1 MSTDAHTNWKIGFTL
16 DQCFVRTTMEYLVFY
31 GTTYNFAKEKRDIQ
45 LKNGVYYIRARA
57 EDSQD
62 PVPMSQLVEERE
74 GLIQGRKCRKFDNL
88 VQACSKI
95 IVISGLSPEDIAS
108 AKCSCRQGMKKHL
121 CKHVIGLGIQLGYP
135 NWEKRPWGRPSKA
148 KKAKI
153 IQ

>member
-1 MSTDAHTNWKIGFTL
+1 MFCPYHHGIQED
-16 DQCFVRTTMEYLVFY
+16 LVFY
-31 GTTYNFAKEKRDIQ
+31 LWYHLQFCKRKAGHPTQEWCLLCTSEQGQRIVKIRSQ
-45 LKNGVYYIRARA
+45 CPSCYI
-57 EDSQD
+57 
-62 PVPMSQLVEERE
+62 EERE
-74 GLIQGRKCRKFDNL
+74 GLIQGCKCRKFDNL